1 MKKKMQK
8 EKRVYVIH
16 ADLIPEDASYK
27 DLRDADFI
35 DYAEAEGT
43 VYSLAG
49 FENAINQDDF
59 DHVNSYIR
67 II

>member
-1 MKKKMQK
+1 
-8 EKRVYVIH
+8 
-16 ADLIPEDASYK
+16 LIPEDASYK